1 MSICL
6 CKGDTFASFYGTWVC
21 QTQGTDGDPGSQGAE
36 GSRGEIVSD
45 YYIITEVTL
54 TLDHMVRRVY
64 LAHEDQSGLPEQTDH
79 QEKEENE
86 DLLEPRVT
94 AAQRWSSYIHLKK
107 FHNCC

>member
-6 CKGDTFASFYGTWVC
+6 CKGGTFASFYGNWFC
-21 QTQGTDGDPGSQGAE
+21 HTQGTDGDPGPQGAE
-36 GSRGEIVSD
+36 GTRGETVSD
-45 YYIITEVTL
+45 YYIIEVTL
-54 TLDHMVRRVY
+54 TLNYIVRRVH
-64 LAHEDQSGLPEQTDH
+64 LAHEDHSGLPEQTDH

-94 AAQRWSSYIHLKK
+94 VAQRWSTHLKK